1 MNSIINHRT
10 VIVVTTLR
18 EKATVVLAQGRGPG
32 LRGLKDEKALSGQS
46 VPGRGNS
53 GGKDSEARQMVYW
66 ELIEGRGAWSTWS
79 KGAPRVENLA
89 GP

>member
-1 MNSIINHRT
+1 MNSIINRRT

-32 LRGLKDEKALSGQS
+32 LKDEKALSGQS
-46 VPGRGNS
+46 IPGRGNS